1 MEHGVCGGQI
11 EIPPRTPCF
20 FLHLFLEFLFNY
32 PPLFLKCFSLSYD
45 VVIISQETMN
55 SSADL
60 LVLHSCFIVRK
71 TTSYDFNSLK
81 RNGKCMIIRK
91 TYRIFAVSERKTK
104 QIYSRTNTREN
115 DKYRF

>member
-20 FLHLFLEFLFNY
+20 FLHLFLEFLFNS
-32 PPLFLKCFSLSYD
+32 PLFLKCFSLSYD

-104 QIYSRTNTREN
+104 QIYSRTNTRED

>member
-1 MEHGVCGGQI
+1 M
-11 EIPPRTPCF
+11 
-20 FLHLFLEFLFNY
+20 
-32 PPLFLKCFSLSYD
+32 
-45 VVIISQETMN
+45 IISQETMN

-81 RNGKCMIIRK
+81 RNGKCVIIRR

-104 QIYSRTNTREN
+104 RIYSRTNTRGMINTGFSHEQN
-115 DKYRF
+115 KNMLGDLFSCFVVGILVLSGDKYDCEKQNG